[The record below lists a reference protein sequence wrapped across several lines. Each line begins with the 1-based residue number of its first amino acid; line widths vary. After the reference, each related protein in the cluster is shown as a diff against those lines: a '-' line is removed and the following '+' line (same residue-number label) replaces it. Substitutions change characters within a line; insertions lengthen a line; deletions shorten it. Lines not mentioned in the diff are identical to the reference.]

1 MKRREA
7 AFFRA
12 LGDIPESY
20 IYFRLVITETQGA
33 DYLQISR
40 VEILGQEE

>member
-20 IYFRLVITETQGA
+20 IDELTQFQA
-33 DYLQISR
+33 EHARTS
-40 VEILGQEE
+40 